1 MNALNESGAGEELVH
16 DDIIVGIKKKSA
28 LATLNREK
36 ISKYEMDEI
45 FA

>member
-1 MNALNESGAGEELVH
+1 MKTLDESYEDNELIHE
-16 DDIIVGIKKKSA
+16 DTIGIKKKSL

-36 ISKYEMDEI
+36 ISKYEMDEL